1 MLTKYG
7 MNQWLTTAVV
17 VYPIIGACVWLAD
30 NGEPAWW
37 IPAGFLL
44 VLWMCF
50 AAFFRDPLRRPASNN
65 PADFLSPADG
75 TISAVIRVAH
85 HDATNGPALV
95 IRIFLSVL
103 DVHINRAAHDGTVV
117 GLRHQPGRYLDARAS
132 AGARVNENLLLT
144 LRLDDGRVYGI
155 RQISGA
161 IARRIV
167 CRVNIGQRLDRGQR
181 YGMIQF
187 GSTTELILPQPERA
201 TSLVQEGSRV
211 YAGRTAIA
219 RLSALDSTK

>member
-1 MLTKYG
+1 MVDSRRLSSST
-7 MNQWLTTAVV
+7 LDVFCRVFSRSSATTRVQQSS
-17 VYPIIGACVWLAD
+17 G
-30 NGEPAWW
+30 
-37 IPAGFLL
+37 
-44 VLWMCF
+44 
-50 AAFFRDPLRRPASNN
+50 
-65 PADFLSPADG
+65 FLSPADG
-75 TISAVIRVAH
+75 TVSAVIRVAH

-117 GLRHQPGRYLDARAS
+117 GLRHRPGRYLDARAS

-161 IARRIV
+161 IARRII